1 MNIPIFLHVSNDPA
15 DFALPMF
22 RPETSTRRHG
32 DRQPAFG
39 TAAENSSAA
48 HSAKTDFAA
57 DPPCR
62 PDASCVP
69 TAASAAE
76 QGAIYRFDQADYAA
90 LARRYA
96 NLLRRALLEN
106 AMPTE
111 QAAFCRRMLDD
122 LEGALAQCGSSRPR
136 GRTPD
141 HRFEAELELQWLCNQ
156 CRHCFGDAAAP
167 ALHWSGPQVDPRD
180 SSASATDG
188 ELAAISCLFAV
199 SRAVAGRSTD
209 RAAWL
214 RHGGGALSILG
225 HRLREACARTAAWLR
240 RQASAAKSFIRRAE
254 QHREGN

>member
-1 MNIPIFLHVSNDPA
+1 MNIPIFIHESNDPA

-22 RPETSTRRHG
+22 RPETSTCRRG

-48 HSAKTDFAA
+48 PSAKSDLAA
-57 DPPCR
+57 DPPSQ
-62 PDASCVP
+62 PNASRVP
-69 TAASAAE
+69 IAASPAE
-76 QGAIYRFDQADYAA
+76 QGVVYRFDQADYAA

-96 NLLRRALLEN
+96 HLLRRALLEN
-106 AMPTE
+106 AMPTD

-122 LEGALAQCGSSRPR
+122 LDGALAQYGSSRPH

-156 CRHCFGDAAAP
+156 CRQSFGDAAAP
-167 ALHWSGPQVDPRD
+167 ALHWSGPQVDPRNPK
-180 SSASATDG
+180 ASATDG

-209 RAAWL
+209 RTAWR
-214 RHGGGALSILG
+214 RHGGALSILG
-225 HRLREACARTAAWLR
+225 HRLREARARTAAWLR
-240 RQASAAKSFIRRAE
+240 RQASVAKSFIRRAE
-254 QHREGN
+254 QYREGN